1 MYKAD
6 TNFTVIIPAR
16 YASTRLPAKAMLD
29 IAGKPMIQHVFERA
43 LESGAQQ
50 VVIATDDGRIRL
62 AAEGFGAPV
71 VMTDPGHASGTDRL
85 EEAVRIL
92 GLGAEDIVVNL
103 QGDEPLMP
111 PELIRQVARNL
122 SEHPE
127 TPIATLCERISD
139 PAQVFNPNV
148 VKVVFDGRGRAL
160 YFSRAPIP
168 WHREAFAEGQP
179 AQLPGGPGWYRHL
192 GIYAY
197 RARFLSE
204 FVGWP
209 QAPLE
214 AGESL
219 EQLRALHN
227 GTSIRVVEAEQ
238 SPPPGVDTVEELVEV
253 RRRLGQTS

>member
-6 TNFTVIIPAR
+6 TKFTVIIPAR

-43 LESGAQQ
+43 LESGAEQ
-50 VVIATDDGRIRL
+50 VVIATDDGRIRI

-71 VMTDPGHASGTDRL
+71 VMTDPAHASGTDRL
-85 EEAVRIL
+85 EEAVRSL
-92 GLGAEDIVVNL
+92 GLGADEIVVNL

-111 PELIRQVARNL
+111 PALIQQVARSL
-122 SEHPE
+122 SAHPQ

-139 PAQVFNPNV
+139 PVQVFNPNV
-148 VKVVFDGRGRAL
+148 VKVVFDGKGKAL

-168 WHREAFAEGQP
+168 WHREGFAEGQP
-179 AQLPGGPGWYRHL
+179 AQLPDAPGWYRHL

-197 RARFLSE
+197 RVRFLTE

-209 QAPLE
+209 QSPLE
-214 AGESL
+214 GGESL

-227 GTSIRVVEAEQ
+227 GAQILVVEAEQ
-238 SPPPGVDTVEELVEV
+238 SPPPGVDTAEELVEV